1 MFTQSHYI
9 AIVKVLKETNPKYD
23 ITRDEY
29 KMFTKLEMWNRIN
42 DDLVILFEEDNDN
55 FNKQKFIDALEEY

>member
-29 KMFTKLEMWNRIN
+29 KMFTKLEMWNRIK